1 MRRNWRMET
10 QCKFISQAA
19 LEILLRN
26 EDGELDNGNPVQVHK
41 LLDSSQEFHLPI

>member
-1 MRRNWRMET
+1 MET

-26 EDGELDNGNPVQVHK
+26 EHGELHNGNPVQVHK
-41 LLDSSQEFHLPI
+41 LLDSSQEFRLPI